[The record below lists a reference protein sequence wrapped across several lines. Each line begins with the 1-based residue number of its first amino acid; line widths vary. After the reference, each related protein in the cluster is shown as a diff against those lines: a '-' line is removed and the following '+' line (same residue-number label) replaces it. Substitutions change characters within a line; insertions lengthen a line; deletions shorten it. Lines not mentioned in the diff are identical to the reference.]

1 MFNLGISE
9 LFLFAVVALIV
20 LGPDKLPEAA
30 RFAGRWYGKLKRTVN
45 SVQNDIDRELRMS
58 ELKAQM
64 QQEMQRIKDLEAKMQ
79 AQYEHAKHQKL
90 MPFKSPI
97 VGNGELVSDE
107 IVELKQTL
115 NTSISANKL
124 VDRSYQY
131 CAEYSLNIPFQTQF
145 LQRAKCTTFE
155 YRQAV

>member
-64 QQEMQRIKDLEAKMQ
+64 QQEMQRIKNLEAKMQ
-79 AQYEHAKHQKL
+79 AQYEQAKHQKL

-97 VGNGELVSDE
+97 VGNG
-107 IVELKQTL
+107 
-115 NTSISANKL
+115 
-124 VDRSYQY
+124 
-131 CAEYSLNIPFQTQF
+131 
-145 LQRAKCTTFE
+145 
-155 YRQAV
+155 

>member
-30 RFAGRWYGKLKRTVN
+30 RFAGRWFGKLKRMVN

-64 QQEMQRIKDLEAKMQ
+64 QQEMQRIKELEAKMQ
-79 AQYEHAKHQKL
+79 AQYEQAKHQKL
-90 MPFKSPI
+90 MPFKSSV
-97 VGNGELVSDE
+97 VGNGELVSDD
-107 IVELKQTL
+107 IVELKQTV
-115 NTSISANKL
+115 NAPISTNKI
-124 VDRSYQY
+124 VNRSYQY
-131 CAEYSLNIPFQTQF
+131 CTEYCLNIPFQMQF
-145 LQRAKCTTFE
+145 LQRAKCVTFE
-155 YRQAV
+155 YRHAV

>member
-30 RFAGRWYGKLKRTVN
+30 RLAGRWYGKLKRTVN

-64 QQEMQRIKDLEAKMQ
+64 QQEMQRIKDLETKMQ
-79 AQYEHAKHQKL
+79 AQYEQAKHQKL
-90 MPFKSPI
+90 MPFKSPV
-97 VGNGELVSDE
+97 VGNGELVNDE

-145 LQRAKCTTFE
+145 LHRAKCATFE

>member
-64 QQEMQRIKDLEAKMQ
+64 QQELQRIKDLEAKMQ
-79 AQYEHAKHQKL
+79 AQYEQAKHQKL
-90 MPFKSPI
+90 MPFKSPV
-97 VGNGELVSDE
+97 VGNGEQIQAE
-107 IVELKQTL
+107 IVELSQYIDAPIKT
-115 NTSISANKL
+115 NTVAEFP
-124 VDRSYQY
+124 YQY
-131 CAEYSLNIPFQTQF
+131 CTEYSLNIPFQTQF
-145 LQRAKCTTFE
+145 LQREKCVTFE
-155 YRQAV
+155 YQDAI